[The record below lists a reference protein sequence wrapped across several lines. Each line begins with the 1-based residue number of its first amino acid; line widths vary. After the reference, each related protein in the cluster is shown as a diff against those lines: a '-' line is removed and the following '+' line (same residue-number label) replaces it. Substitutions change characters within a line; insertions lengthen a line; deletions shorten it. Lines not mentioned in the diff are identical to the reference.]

1 MVAAPEDST
10 DMLDFCLDGTL
21 KDLNSWGHEYL
32 RSLSGQIGRQY
43 DKNIESGASN
53 VALLNLVDIIVPEFI
68 NHNEEPEAVDLM
80 M

>member
-32 RSLSGQIGRQY
+32 RSLSG
-43 DKNIESGASN
+43 
-53 VALLNLVDIIVPEFI
+53 
-68 NHNEEPEAVDLM
+68 
-80 M
+80 